1 MCWKLKHSLV
11 SVPRLK
17 CNFVQEPVF
26 LVLRALC
33 KFGYQLAAKTNLLY
47 LNYMSGS
54 KYYVL
59 SSSLETTIQ
68 VQTHNSRC
76 QEQLFLEPS
85 KTKYLPFSPWWPSIN
100 GKFISLHFFDA
111 VDGPD
116 AMAVSVKGFL
126 GPWTF
131 QKTQ

>member
-1 MCWKLKHSLV
+1 
-11 SVPRLK
+11 
-17 CNFVQEPVF
+17 
-26 LVLRALC
+26 
-33 KFGYQLAAKTNLLY
+33 
-47 LNYMSGS
+47 MSGS
-54 KYYVL
+54 KSYVL
-59 SSSLETTIQ
+59 TCSLETTIQ

-76 QEQLFLEPS
+76 QEHLFLDPL
-85 KTKYLPFSPWWPSIN
+85 KPNTFLSPLDGLVVN
-100 GKFISLHFFDA
+100 GKFISLYFLDA